1 MVYLFGNL
9 VKDQKAK
16 TKFREF
22 RGFSKILF
30 FSCSLHHLQL
40 PPSQC
45 GMDTELSCLE
55 QISCIM
61 NFIYL

>member
-30 FSCSLHHLQL
+30 FSC
-40 PPSQC
+40 
-45 GMDTELSCLE
+45 
-55 QISCIM
+55 
-61 NFIYL
+61 YLLNVAWIQNYLV